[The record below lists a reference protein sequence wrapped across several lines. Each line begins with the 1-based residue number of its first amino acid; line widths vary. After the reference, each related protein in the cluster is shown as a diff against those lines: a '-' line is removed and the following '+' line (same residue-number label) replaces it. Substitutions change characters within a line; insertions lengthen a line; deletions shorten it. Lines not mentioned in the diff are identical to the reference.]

1 MPTNAREAAVST
13 TTKTFSCL
21 PSPATTPPPPTTS
34 VSPEVDEKD
43 CGLVRSNTVLPAV
56 RTPGSRAA
64 VVPVSNMPL
73 DPRSASDPLLLA
85 SRPHCCAWFGSD
97 LSSQRSTAIGR
108 PSAHSA
114 LTAWSAAVL
123 AFFVSVERLGMDSG
137 PVRLTMEVNWSGLP
151 VQWGFVVAL
160 LAPPPWAPWPELEH
174 AAARQVTTTSPASDT
189 RRSARRADMM
199 TPCLVTPAGFASP
212 ETTPDSFFHASPAGK
227 LDALIHDGVERDLIG
242 AAEDRQ

>member
-1 MPTNAREAAVST
+1 M
-13 TTKTFSCL
+13 
-21 PSPATTPPPPTTS
+21 
-34 VSPEVDEKD
+34 
-43 CGLVRSNTVLPAV
+43 RSNTVPPAV

-64 VVPVSNMPL
+64 LVPVSNIPL

-137 PVRLTMEVNWSGLP
+137 PVRLTIEVNWSGLP
-151 VQWGFVVAL
+151 VQWGFVVTL

-174 AAARQVTTTSPASDT
+174 TAARQVTMTSPASGT
-189 RRSARRADMM
+189 SRSARRADMM
-199 TPCLVTPAGFASP
+199 TPSLVTPAGFAFP
-212 ETTPDSFFHASPAGK
+212 KTTPDDSFTLRPLASWTRCPRWCRARPDRCRPK
-227 LDALIHDGVERDLIG
+227 IDSARDGNDVDRRLRT
-242 AAEDRQ
+242 AATGRGRTRWDPF